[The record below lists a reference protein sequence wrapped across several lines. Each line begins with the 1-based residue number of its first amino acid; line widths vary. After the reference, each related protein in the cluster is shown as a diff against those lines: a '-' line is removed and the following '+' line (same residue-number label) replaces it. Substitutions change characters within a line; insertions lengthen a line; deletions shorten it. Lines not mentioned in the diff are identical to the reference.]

1 MAAYD
6 TLTISSSTSS
16 HNILRLTAPDSR
28 SNQFNMDTFE
38 HDLNFEADGLLRD
51 DVNTGIPSL
60 PFTPSY
66 ELSDAFS
73 TTFEDPFSYHAGPFE
88 SLLDDPNLEN
98 NGDTNSSDPDN
109 KLLGFGAPIMK
120 VPTLDDNGQTWP
132 AMTAE
137 LYGMFFVAEDV
148 FGGETAGRP
157 MELTCYRRNL
167 FQISGNI
174 ILSRSITR
182 IINDQGQHVPIY
194 NLIATISALESI
206 EGKSTEII
214 SVPWKTANATTS
226 EDRAGA
232 APPQWP
238 LDLSINPEL
247 DPTCVSI
254 PIAWKRL
261 QFKHATANNGRRKGL
276 QQHYVIQINLMATL
290 ATGEKIKLAEIQS
303 GAIIVRGRSPRNFDS
318 RKDVPV
324 SDKKGEPKPRT
335 MSNEVGT
342 TVKVDPATS
351 QSSYRFYAPNAV
363 QQPLDLIP
371 DWPISLASSSL
382 TPEQPPTPSQRTKR
396 NSSHNRPPIPKARWK
411 ADSSTARPTTQ
422 NSAAPIDLSLAD
434 DDAGYM
440 NPQVS
445 SRNSSGLSDRDRDRG
460 IGQRGSAEK
469 EGGVNAKTSSSKK
482 AISVGSPE
490 DNEEALYEYFPLS
503 LDDWMPP
510 VDAIYRPHV
519 VHHTVVPED
528 LKAQQ
533 GKAKT
538 KRYFSADD

>member
-1 MAAYD
+1 M
-6 TLTISSSTSS
+6 
-16 HNILRLTAPDSR
+16 
-28 SNQFNMDTFE
+28 
-38 HDLNFEADGLLRD
+38 
-51 DVNTGIPSL
+51 PSL

-73 TTFEDPFSYHAGPFE
+73 TTFEDPFPYHAGPFE
-88 SLLDDPNLEN
+88 SLLDDPNPEN
-98 NGDTNSSDPDN
+98 NGDTNASDPDN
-109 KLLGFGAPIMK
+109 KLLGFGAPIIK
-120 VPTLDDNGQTWP
+120 LPVLDDNGQTWP
-132 AMTAE
+132 AMNAE

-182 IINDQGQHVPIY
+182 IINEQGQHVPIY
-194 NLIATISALESI
+194 DLTATISALESI
-206 EGKSTEII
+206 DGKSTEII
-214 SVPWKTANATTS
+214 SVPWKTANVMTS
-226 EDRAGA
+226 EDKAGA
-232 APPQWP
+232 PPPEWP

-290 ATGEKIKLAEIQS
+290 ATGEKTKLADIQS

-335 MSNEVGT
+335 MSNEAGP
-342 TVKVDPATS
+342 TVKVDPMNS

-363 QQPLDLIP
+363 QVCFHAVLHPSPLSIPFDILMKTKLTYSQQPLDLP
-371 DWPISLASSSL
+371 DWSSL
-382 TPEQPPTPSQRTKR
+382 TSSTLTSEQPPTPSQRTKR
-396 NSSHNRPPIPKARWK
+396 TSTHNRPPIPKTRWK
-411 ADSSTARPTTQ
+411 VDSSTTKPIAQT
-422 NSAAPIDLSLAD
+422 SAAPIDLSLAD
-434 DDAGYM
+434 DDTGYS
-440 NPQVS
+440 NSQVP
-445 SRNSSGLSDRDRDRG
+445 SRTSSGVSDKDRDRG
-460 IGQRGSAEK
+460 SGQRGNAEK
-469 EGGVNAKTSSSKK
+469 DIGVNAKNSWSKK
-482 AISVGSPE
+482 ATSVGSPE

-503 LDDWMPP
+503 LDDWL
-510 VDAIYRPHV
+510 VLHFVIGLR
-519 VHHTVVPED
+519 TSF
-528 LKAQQ
+528 LI
-533 GKAKT
+533 T
-538 KRYFSADD
+538 KNGVMIGGPKSQ

>member
-1 MAAYD
+1 
-6 TLTISSSTSS
+6 
-16 HNILRLTAPDSR
+16 
-28 SNQFNMDTFE
+28 MDTFD
-38 HDLNFEADGLLRD
+38 HDLNFQANGLLRD
-51 DVNTGIPSL
+51 DVNTGMPSI

-73 TTFEDPFSYHAGPFE
+73 TTFEDPFSYHSGPFE
-88 SLLDDPNLEN
+88 SLLADPNPEN

-109 KLLGFGAPIMK
+109 KLLGFGPPIMK
-120 VPTLDDNGQTWP
+120 VPILDDNGQTWP

-167 FQISGNI
+167 FQISGTI
-174 ILSRSITR
+174 ILSRSIAR
-182 IINDQGQHVPIY
+182 IINEQGQHVPIY
-194 NLIATISALESI
+194 DLTATISARESI

-214 SVPWKTANATTS
+214 SVPWKTANAMTS
-226 EDRAGA
+226 EDKAGA
-232 APPQWP
+232 APPPWP

-290 ATGEKIKLAEIQS
+290 ATGEMMKLAEIQS
-303 GAIIVRGRSPRNFDS
+303 GGIIVRGRSPRNFDS
-318 RKDVPV
+318 KKDVPV

-335 MSNEVGT
+335 MSNDAGP
-342 TVKVDPATS
+342 TVKVDPATT
-351 QSSYRFYAPNAV
+351 QSSYRFYAPNTI
-363 QQPLDLIP
+363 QQPLDLP
-371 DWPISLASSSL
+371 DWPSLASPSL
-382 TPEQPPTPSQRTKR
+382 PPEPPTPPPRTKKT
-396 NSSHNRPPIPKARWK
+396 SSHNRPPIPKTRWRVE
-411 ADSSTARPTTQ
+411 SSTTKPIPQTAT
-422 NSAAPIDLSLAD
+422 APIDLSLAD
-434 DDAGYM
+434 DDTGYS
-440 NPQVS
+440 NFQTPP
-445 SRNSSGLSDRDRDRG
+445 RNSSSVSDRDRDRG
-460 IGQRGSAEK
+460 TGQRGSAERDS
-469 EGGVNAKTSSSKK
+469 GVNAKVGWSKK
-482 AISVGSPE
+482 ATSMSSPAE

-519 VHHTVVPED
+519 VHHTVVPD
-528 LKAQQ
+528 LKAPQ
-533 GKAKT
+533 GKGKT
-538 KRYFSADD
+538 KRYFSAED